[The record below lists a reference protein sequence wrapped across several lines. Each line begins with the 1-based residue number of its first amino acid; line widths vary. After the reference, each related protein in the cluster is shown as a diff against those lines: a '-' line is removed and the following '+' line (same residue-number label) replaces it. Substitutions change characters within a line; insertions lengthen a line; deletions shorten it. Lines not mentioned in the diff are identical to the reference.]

1 MTYLFC
7 LPDIVASAS
16 LYSFECRTIEDA
28 IAEGRTFA
36 RKHGRTFEGMK
47 LDIDAEGGI
56 HIHII
61 GVDSFRL

>member
-1 MTYLFC
+1 MATTQIE
-7 LPDIVASAS
+7 IVESVS
-16 LYSFECRTIEDA
+16 LYSTDCRALESALTA
-28 IAEGRTFA
+28 GRAFA
-36 RKHGRTFEGMK
+36 RKHGRVFEGMK

>member
-1 MTYLFC
+1 MTTLQ
-7 LPDIVASAS
+7 ITASVS
-16 LYSFECRTIEDA
+16 LYSADCRAIESA
-28 IAEGRTFA
+28 LTTGRAFA
-36 RKHGRTFEGMK
+36 RKHGHVFEGMK